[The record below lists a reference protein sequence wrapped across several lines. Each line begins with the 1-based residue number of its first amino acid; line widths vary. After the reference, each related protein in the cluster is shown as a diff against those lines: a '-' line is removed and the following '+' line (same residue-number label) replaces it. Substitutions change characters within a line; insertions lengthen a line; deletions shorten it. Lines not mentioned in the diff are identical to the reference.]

1 MPERRGSVVCEQQQ
15 EKFQLGCC
23 QKAVTHGTSYIQR
36 TQERSTRV
44 AIKGFTVRRAHV
56 TNHAGYNISIG
67 KLVRQF
73 LASRSGCRLWPHFS
87 RHNGKRTQARKAVH
101 IAFSTTRKP

>member
-1 MPERRGSVVCEQQQ
+1 MRERRGSLVFEPQQ

-73 LASRSGCRLWPHFS
+73 LASRSGSRLWPPFS
-87 RHNGKRTQARKAVH
+87 RPNAKGTQVRQELH
-101 IAFSTTRKP
+101 M